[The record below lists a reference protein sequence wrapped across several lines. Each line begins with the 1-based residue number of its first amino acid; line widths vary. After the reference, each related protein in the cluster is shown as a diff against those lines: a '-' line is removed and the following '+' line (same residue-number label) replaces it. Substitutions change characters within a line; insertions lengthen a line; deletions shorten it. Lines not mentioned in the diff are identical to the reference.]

1 MKATNDLEWD
11 MPIVLVGLMGAGKSA
26 IGRRL
31 AQRLDLNFIDA
42 DTEIESKFGKTV
54 SYIFEHYGEA
64 EFRKQ
69 ERCIIRQLL
78 HRPPHVMASGGGA
91 FIDPETRHLIRQNS
105 LSIWLR
111 AGLDVLHARVQSRDD
126 RPLLR
131 SGEPRSILAALI
143 GERYPIYALA
153 DVVVDSID
161 GPHDEVVN
169 KVVWAISNHRRLRG
183 LPEGG

>member
-1 MKATNDLEWD
+1 
-11 MPIVLVGLMGAGKSA
+11 
-26 IGRRL
+26 
-31 AQRLDLNFIDA
+31 
-42 DTEIESKFGKTV
+42 
-54 SYIFEHYGEA
+54 
-64 EFRKQ
+64 
-69 ERCIIRQLL
+69 
-78 HRPPHVMASGGGA
+78 MASGGGA

-111 AGLDVLHARVQSRDD
+111 AGLDVLHGRVQSRDD

-183 LPEGG
+183 LPEGS